1 MTMDFDEIIDRRH
14 TNAENTDGFRG
25 YLFRDRPG
33 LELPWRDEDLIR
45 MWVADMEFGVA
56 PVILDAI
63 RARLDRRILGY
74 TGIYD
79 DRYFDAFRAWCRRH
93 YDWELPREQIC
104 LSPGVVPA
112 LFLLTGLICEPED
125 AVLINTPAYCQFRR
139 AAEYAERTLLCSPLT
154 RSETGEFV
162 VDYADFETRCAD
174 PRCKLVIW
182 CNPHN
187 PTGRVWRESE
197 LRRVAEIVERYDL
210 WVISD
215 EIHCDLLRQ
224 GQRHIPLGK
233 VMPDYPKL
241 ITCMAP
247 SKTFNLAGL
256 GMSNVIIRD
265 EALRKRYGS
274 RDGIF
279 GSVNPLSLAGVEAAY
294 EQGEAWLEEL
304 RVYLDGNFRLLADF
318 LAAELPEAE
327 MYPAQATYLAWVRLG
342 DCLPDVKDLCFFFA
356 EKAGVLLEA
365 GDGLFV
371 GNARGYVRLN
381 LAMPRALL
389 QQGLERIRNAIRAH
403 RAQTQNA

>member
-1 MTMDFDEIIDRRH
+1 MQ
-14 TNAENTDGFRG
+14 
-25 YLFRDRPG
+25 P
-33 LELPWRDEDLIR
+33 
-45 MWVADMEFGVA
+45 
-56 PVILDAI
+56 
-63 RARLDRRILGY
+63 
-74 TGIYD
+74 
-79 DRYFDAFRAWCRRH
+79 
-93 YDWELPREQIC
+93 
-104 LSPGVVPA
+104 
-112 LFLLTGLICEPED
+112 
-125 AVLINTPAYCQFRR
+125 
-139 AAEYAERTLLCSPLT
+139 
-154 RSETGEFV
+154 
-162 VDYADFETRCAD
+162 
-174 PRCKLVIW
+174 
-182 CNPHN
+182 PH

-197 LRRVAEIVERYDL
+197 LRRVAEIVERYGL

-342 DCLPDVKDLCFFFA
+342 DCLPDVEDLSFFFA

>member
-1 MTMDFDEIIDRRH
+1 M
-14 TNAENTDGFRG
+14 
-25 YLFRDRPG
+25 
-33 LELPWRDEDLIR
+33 
-45 MWVADMEFGVA
+45 
-56 PVILDAI
+56 
-63 RARLDRRILGY
+63 
-74 TGIYD
+74 
-79 DRYFDAFRAWCRRH
+79 
-93 YDWELPREQIC
+93 
-104 LSPGVVPA
+104 SPGVVPA

-139 AAEYAERTLLCSPLT
+139 AAEYAERTLHCSPLT

-162 VDYADFETRCAD
+162 VDYADFEARCAD

-197 LRRVAEIVERYDL
+197 LRRVAEIVERYGL

-342 DCLPDVKDLCFFFA
+342 DCLPDVEDLSFFFA